1 MEGYR
6 KWIIAVVSVVL
17 EAILVW
23 RGLNNLVPDVTL
35 NVIGI
40 INAIFNLIALFAV
53 PTAAGIYMHFNVKQ
67 ANQLKKK

>member
-6 KWIIAVVSVVL
+6 KVIVALVTIIL
-17 EAILVW
+17 EAVLVW
-23 RGLNNLVPDVTL
+23 RGLSNLVPDVTL
-35 NVIGI
+35 NIIGI

-53 PTAAGIYMHFNVKQ
+53 PTAAGIYMHFNIKQ